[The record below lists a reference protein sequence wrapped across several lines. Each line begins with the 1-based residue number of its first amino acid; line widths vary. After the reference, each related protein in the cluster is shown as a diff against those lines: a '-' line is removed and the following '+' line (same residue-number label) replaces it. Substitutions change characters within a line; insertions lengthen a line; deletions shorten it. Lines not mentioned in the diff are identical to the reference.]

1 MSENFDL
8 IDNEEAPTSY
18 STSSPAPATNRPAI
32 KAPGAGTGR
41 RKEAVA
47 RVRLVPG
54 TGRWVVNGKTLE
66 NYFPNKV
73 HQQLVSEPFRT
84 VGAENQYDVFAR
96 INGGGVSG
104 QAGAL
109 RLGVARSLNQIDEEA
124 NRPALKKA
132 GFFHVMHVLLSARS
146 TALRRH
152 VSVLNTQSVNS
163 LLSKGVPMALFG
175 TDGIRGLAN
184 RDLTAEL
191 ALDVSV
197 AAAHILVESSSNK
210 DHQPTAI
217 VGQDSRASGEFLEAA
232 VVAGLTSA
240 GINVYR
246 VGVLPTPAIAHLVA
260 EMKCDLGVMISASH
274 NPMPDNGIKLFARG
288 GGKLDDAIEARIE
301 ARMGEAWERPTGRNV
316 GRVINDDAVTEKY
329 LSHLLSSVETPLKGL
344 KIVIDCANGAS
355 SYVAPE
361 VYRRAGAEVIA
372 IFNQPD
378 GWNIN
383 DDCGSTHLHQLRS
396 AVLKEG
402 ADLGIAHDGDADR
415 CLAID
420 AAGNEIDGDHIL
432 TILARG
438 FKARGVLKS
447 DTVVGTVMS
456 NLGFMH
462 AMKDA
467 AINVVTT
474 PVGDRYVL
482 ENMIANDYSL
492 GGEQSGHVIMR
503 QLANTGDGLLTA
515 LQLMQEV
522 VRTGKTLQELA
533 ATMVRFPQVLINV
546 KNVAKDNLPGNATIA
561 AAVKRAEDRLGDS
574 GRVLLRA
581 SGTEPLVRVMVE
593 AASDSLAQEVAQDLA
608 DVVQAELSISTN

>member
-1 MSENFDL
+1 
-8 IDNEEAPTSY
+8 
-18 STSSPAPATNRPAI
+18 
-32 KAPGAGTGR
+32 
-41 RKEAVA
+41 
-47 RVRLVPG
+47 
-54 TGRWVVNGKTLE
+54 
-66 NYFPNKV
+66 
-73 HQQLVSEPFRT
+73 
-84 VGAENQYDVFAR
+84 
-96 INGGGVSG
+96 
-104 QAGAL
+104 
-109 RLGVARSLNQIDEEA
+109 
-124 NRPALKKA
+124 
-132 GFFHVMHVLLSARS
+132 
-146 TALRRH
+146 
-152 VSVLNTQSVNS
+152 
-163 LLSKGVPMALFG
+163 MALFG

-184 RDLTAEL
+184 SELTAEI

-260 EMKCDLGVMISASH
+260 QSRADLGVMISASH

-288 GGKLDDAIEARIE
+288 GGKLDDVIEARIE
-301 ARMGEAWERPTGRNV
+301 ARMGEDWKRPTGRGV
-316 GRVINDDAVTEKY
+316 GRALNDDTASERY
-329 LSHLLSSVETPLKGL
+329 LTHLLASVETPLKGL
-344 KIVIDCANGAS
+344 KIVVDCANGAS
-355 SYVAPE
+355 SVVAPE
-361 VYRRAGAEVIA
+361 AYRRAGAEVIA

-383 DDCGSTHLHQLRS
+383 DDCGSTHLNKLKA

-402 ADLGIAHDGDADR
+402 ADVGIAHDGDADR

-438 FKARGVLKS
+438 FKARGKLKGN
-447 DTVVGTVMS
+447 TVVATVMS

-462 AMKDA
+462 AMKESE
-467 AINVVTT
+467 INVVTT
-474 PVGDRYVL
+474 QVGDRFVL

-503 QLANTGDGLLTA
+503 DLANTGDGLLTA
-515 LQLMQEV
+515 LQLLQEI

-533 ATMVRFPQVLINV
+533 ASMVRFPQVLINV
-546 KNVAKDNLPGNATIA
+546 KDVKKEKLNDSTVILSAVNAA
-561 AAVKRAEDRLGDS
+561 NERLGDS
-574 GRVLLRA
+574 GRVVLRA
-581 SGTEPLVRVMVE
+581 SGTEALVRVMVE
-593 AASDSLAQEVAQDLA
+593 AASDNLAEEIARSLADIVKT
-608 DVVQAELSISTN
+608 ELG